1 MGRVVHFEIPAGD
14 TKRAVDFYGKAFGW
28 KFEKWPGPME
38 YWLVST
44 GDAAAPGIN
53 GGTPSGS
60 AASAAT
66 RSGRMQST
74 VSRRWLCCSVLP
86 SGSTV
91 KSTTNTI
98 QVDSVDTAAAAVK
111 SAGGKQL
118 SPKNAIPGVGY
129 FAYCEDTEG
138 NVFGVMQNDT
148 SAK

>member
-14 TKRAVDFYGKAFGW
+14 TKRAVAFYGKAFGW

-53 GGTPSGS
+53 GG
-60 AASAAT
+60 
-66 RSGRMQST
+66 
-74 VSRRWLCCSVLP
+74 LLP

-98 QVDSVDTAAAAVK
+98 QVDSVDAAVAAVK

-148 SAK
+148 NAK

>member
-14 TKRAVDFYGKAFGW
+14 TRRAVDFYGKVFGW

-44 GDAAAPGIN
+44 GDAGKPGIN
-53 GGTPSGS
+53 GGLLPNGS
-60 AASAAT
+60 
-66 RSGRMQST
+66 M
-74 VSRRWLCCSVLP
+74 
-86 SGSTV
+86 V
-91 KSTTNTI
+91 KMTTNTI
-98 QVDSVDTAAAAVK
+98 EVDSVDAAAAAVEG
-111 SAGGKQL
+111 AGGKQI

-148 SAK
+148 GAK

>member
-1 MGRVVHFEIPAGD
+1 MSRVVHFEIPAGD
-14 TKRAVDFYGKAFGW
+14 TKRAVAFYGKAFGW

-53 GGTPSGS
+53 GG
-60 AASAAT
+60 
-66 RSGRMQST
+66 
-74 VSRRWLCCSVLP
+74 LLP

-98 QVDSVDTAAAAVK
+98 QVDSVDAAAAAVK

-138 NVFGVMQNDT
+138 NMFGVMQNDT
-148 SAK
+148 NAK

>member
-1 MGRVVHFEIPAGD
+1 MGRVVHFEIPADD
-14 TKRAVDFYGKAFGW
+14 TKRAVNFYAKVFGW

-44 GDAAAPGIN
+44 GDAGAPGIN
-53 GGTPSGS
+53 GGLVPN
-60 AASAAT
+60 
-66 RSGRMQST
+66 
-74 VSRRWLCCSVLP
+74 
-86 SGSTV
+86 GSTV

-98 QVDSVDTAAAAVK
+98 EVDSVDAAATAVK

-138 NVFGVMQNDT
+138 NMFGVMQNDT
-148 SAK
+148 NAE

>member
-38 YWLVST
+38 YWMVST

-53 GGTPSGS
+53 GG
-60 AASAAT
+60 
-66 RSGRMQST
+66 
-74 VSRRWLCCSVLP
+74 LLP

-98 QVDSVDTAAAAVK
+98 EVDSVDAAVAAIK
-111 SAGGKQL
+111 SAGGKSV

-138 NVFGVMQNDT
+138 NVFGVIQNDT
-148 SAK
+148 NVK

>member
-14 TKRAVDFYGKAFGW
+14 TKRAVDFYGKVFGW

-38 YWLVST
+38 YWMVST
-44 GDAAAPGIN
+44 GDAGAPGIN
-53 GGTPSGS
+53 GG
-60 AASAAT
+60 
-66 RSGRMQST
+66 
-74 VSRRWLCCSVLP
+74 LLP
-86 SGSTV
+86 NGSTV

-98 QVDSVDTAAAAVK
+98 EVQSVDTAATAVK
-111 SAGGKQL
+111 NAGGKQL

-148 SAK
+148 NAT